1 MVHDRGGHIPHCTAF
16 EIVADDDAG
25 RFAVPPAE
33 HMPLGPAGGMKSS
46 DGGKPPIALRWHGDA
61 DPYADRA
68 WLVRDLVF
76 ETGTGLISGQ
86 WGSGK
91 TFGALDLSASVMT
104 GLPFVGRKVSR
115 KGGVLFIAPEGAFEI
130 PIRLRGLVQGKLG
143 EVSGGRLPFAWVD
156 ECPRLLDPSALG
168 DLAAVARHAAE
179 RMRSEFDLP
188 LALIVIDTIAAGA
201 GFDDEN
207 SSAEGQKLMNAL
219 AALSRLTGAFVMGVD
234 HFGKAVESGT
244 RGTSAKEAGADVVLA
259 MLGQRDDTGH
269 VSNTRMAVRKLRG
282 GRSGYAIPY
291 KLDALQVGENLDGDP
306 VTTCVVTWGDTGEPT
321 VAAKPKLKWPN
332 LAFRDAVL
340 NALANHGQDA
350 WPFPAEGAR
359 VRAITVAQLRSE
371 FMASYPAA
379 DDTKTDTKR
388 KAFTRALE
396 AAASKKLI
404 ICRELKCE
412 DHLWLASG
420 DT

>member
-1 MVHDRGGHIPHCTAF
+1 MEQVQPNG
-16 EIVADDDAG
+16 
-25 RFAVPPAE
+25 
-33 HMPLGPAGGMKSS
+33 
-46 DGGKPPIALRWHGDA
+46 GGKPPIVLRWHGDA

-115 KGGVLFIAPEGAFEI
+115 QGGVLFIAPEGAFEI
-130 PIRLRGLVQGKLG
+130 PIRLRGLVQGKLNEMDG
-143 EVSGGRLPFAWVD
+143 ERLPFAWID
-156 ECPRLLDPSALG
+156 ECPRLLDPSAV
-168 DLAAVARHAAE
+168 DELAAFARQAAE
-179 RMRSEFDLP
+179 RMQADFDLP
-188 LALIVIDTIAAGA
+188 LALIIIDTVAAGA
-201 GFDDEN
+201 GFEDEN
-207 SSAEGQKLMNAL
+207 SSAEGQRLMNAL

-259 MLGQRDDTGH
+259 MLGQRDDTGA

-291 KLDALQVGENLDGDP
+291 KLDPLQVGENRDGEP
-306 VTTCVVTWGDTGEPT
+306 VTTCIVTWGDTGPAAPT
-321 VAAKPKLKWPN
+321 AKPKPKWPN
-332 LAFRDAVL
+332 LVFRDAVL
-340 NALANHGQDA
+340 NALAEHGQDA
-350 WPFPAEGAR
+350 WPYPAEGGR
-359 VRAITVAQLRSE
+359 VRAITVAQLRAE
-371 FMASYPAA
+371 FIASYPSA
-379 DDTKTDTKR
+379 DAKADTKR
-388 KAFTRALE
+388 KAFTRSIE
-396 AAASKKLI
+396 AAADKKLI
-404 ICRELKCE
+404 ICRELKGE
-412 DHLWLASG
+412 DHLWLASD